1 MNMKSYYDVL
11 QFLKR
16 FGTFIYTGDSKS
28 DLEMMMA
35 ELKELY
41 DNGLII
47 KEDYLKA
54 ILILR
59 AELGNK

>member
-16 FGTFIYTGDSKS
+16 FGTFIYTGDSQS
-28 DLEMMMA
+28 DLEMMTA
-35 ELKELY
+35 ELKELH
-41 DNGLII
+41 DNGLIM

-59 AELGNK
+59 AELRNK